1 MSFSAKIAEHTL
13 DPDPEPEPE
22 PDPEPEPLALDL
34 VAGAAVVA
42 GSRLR
47 LPIADFEFLV
57 PEAHLQPKQFA
68 P

>member
-1 MSFSAKIAEHTL
+1 VSFSAKIAEHTF
-13 DPDPEPEPE
+13 
-22 PDPEPEPLALDL
+22 DPEPEPLALDL